1 LQAVA
6 ELRQERRASAAAGPR
21 FPQPPEEP
29 IQMSTSRRAILGAT
43 LAAPFLLPRGL
54 RAQAAWSPSRTIR
67 LVVGFPPAG
76 TTDIAA
82 RLLAEPLGRRLGQQV
97 VVENRPGAGGN
108 LANDVVAKADPD
120 GHTLLMQTI
129 SGGAINYSL
138 YGARMPVKPEDLA
151 AVGLMLKVPNAIFVT
166 PSLPVRTLAELVAYA
181 KARPGRL
188 NIGSS
193 GAGTSLHMTGELLK
207 LEAGIDMVHVPFRGA
222 GPMLQEVIAGRIEVA
237 VDNLPSVIGHL
248 RDNRLRAIAV
258 TTATRSPAMPEVPTT
273 AEGGLPRVEATAWF
287 GVQAPARTPRPV
299 LQRYSDELNAII
311 REPDMQRRI
320 GDLGGMPP
328 ALTPDGGTSPETFD
342 AFTRAE
348 IAKWG
353 EVVRRSGAR
362 VE

>member
-1 LQAVA
+1 MTIT
-6 ELRQERRASAAAGPR
+6 RRGALGA
-21 FPQPPEEP
+21 
-29 IQMSTSRRAILGAT
+29 AILAP
-43 LAAPFLLPRGL
+43 LAAPLLVPGAA
-54 RAQAAWSPSRTIR
+54 RAQGAWAPTRSIR
-67 LVVGFPPAG
+67 LVVGFTPAG

-108 LANDVVAKADPD
+108 IGNDIVAKSDPD

-151 AVGLMLKVPNAIFVT
+151 AVGLMIRVPNAIFVS
-166 PSLPVRTLAELVAYA
+166 PALPVRTLRELVDYA

-207 LEAGIDMVHVPFRGA
+207 LEAGIDLTHVPFRGA
-222 GPMLQEVIAGRIEVA
+222 GPMMQEAIAGRIEVG

-248 RDNRLRAIAV
+248 RDGRLRPLAV
-258 TTATRSPAMPEVPTT
+258 TTKERSPAMPDVPTT
-273 AEGGLPRVEATAWF
+273 AEAGLPGVEATAWF
-287 GVQAPARTPRPV
+287 GVQAPARTPRAAI
-299 LQRYSDELNAII
+299 QRISDEMNAII
-311 REPDMQRRI
+311 REPDMQRRLA
-320 GDLGGMPP
+320 DLGGMAPN
-328 ALTPDGGTSPETFD
+328 LTPDGGTSPDTFD
-342 AFTRAE
+342 AFIKAE
-348 IAKWG
+348 ITKWS
-353 EVVRRSGAR
+353 EVVRRSGAQ